1 MTKQYIYN
9 ADEIFEEI
17 PSDPESVLLKIP
29 PELAASMGWEPGDT
43 IQVTATD
50 ESIELRLVKH
60 GINAATA
67 D

>member
-1 MTKQYIYN
+1 MTKKFIYN

-17 PSDPESVLLKIP
+17 PGDPESVLLKIP

-50 ESIELRLVKH
+50 KSIELRLVKH
-60 GINAATA
+60 GTDAATA

>member
-1 MTKQYIYN
+1 MTRKYIYE

-17 PSDPESVLLKIP
+17 PGDPESVLLKIP

-50 ESIELRLVKH
+50 KSIELRLVKH
-60 GINAATA
+60 GTNAATA